1 MTRWRLAQS
10 ARKCSARKAKSG
22 RGHAVA
28 TPPSFSGCARDGSA
42 RARRR
47 RVNADSVVDY
57 MYIMLCFP
65 VLTVGLL
72 LVNPIE
78 VYYGK

>member
-1 MTRWRLAQS
+1 MQEER
-10 ARKCSARKAKSG
+10 SG

-42 RARRR
+42 RARIR
-47 RVNADSVVDY
+47 RVNAHSDVDY
-57 MYIMLCFP
+57 MYNMLCFP